1 MSGGITL
8 LTLLENFVHG
18 DRHGIPACAHT
29 HSYSHQANWCSVA
42 TQFTIK
48 WKQKGKKKNKPKT
61 TIAMHRQI
69 NNWGDDYMPTRDDKR
84 AEMRFP

>member
-1 MSGGITL
+1 MKTK
-8 LTLLENFVHG
+8 
-18 DRHGIPACAHT
+18 R
-29 HSYSHQANWCSVA
+29 
-42 TQFTIK
+42 
-48 WKQKGKKKNKPKT
+48 KKKKKKPKT